1 LSRSISGLGLGYCHR
16 ILKQLSTE
24 PSVPPPDALEI
35 PVVVGQSSTK
45 RLPSADPSVS
55 KYTTTLPP
63 PTLTLILACRSR
75 QRAES
80 AIKDLKKQHELGLIG
95 RKMRGHKERQGWLE
109 GLEIVFEELDVD
121 RVGGRGGVLDFS
133 ERIKNK

>member
-1 LSRSISGLGLGYCHR
+1 M
-16 ILKQLSTE
+16 
-24 PSVPPPDALEI
+24 
-35 PVVVGQSSTK
+35 
-45 RLPSADPSVS
+45 
-55 KYTTTLPP
+55 
-63 PTLTLILACRSR
+63 
-75 QRAES
+75 

-133 ERIKNK
+133 ERIKAK